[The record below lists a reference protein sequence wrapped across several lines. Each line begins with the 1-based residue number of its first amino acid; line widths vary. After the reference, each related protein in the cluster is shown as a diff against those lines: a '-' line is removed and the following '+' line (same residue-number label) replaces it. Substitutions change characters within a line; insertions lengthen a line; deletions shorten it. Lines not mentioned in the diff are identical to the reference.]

1 MLALD
6 SLFGINEVNPL
17 LSAKGNPQRK
27 LWVFCFLRKREVYFN
42 FRAENKKQTV
52 VDGLGFYACIG

>member
-1 MLALD
+1 M
-6 SLFGINEVNPL
+6 
-17 LSAKGNPQRK
+17 
-27 LWVFCFLRKREVYFN
+27 RKREVYFS